1 MCPVKR
7 WAIQGDR
14 SWILPAPDEH
24 ELLEIPVPSP
34 HTFGLDDYF
43 FRESEVL
50 PGVLRL
56 SSLLPSSGNPFVFE
70 RILPAGTSPCVAI
83 AYRSPLVSGRSGHNP
98 TKLARESTY
107 AQTTL
112 VPCL

>member
-1 MCPVKR
+1 VPLNSQVDSQAHTLTDGLDLQNPSELNRWSIRLMCPVKR

-56 SSLLPSSGNPFVFE
+56 SSLLP
-70 RILPAGTSPCVAI
+70 
-83 AYRSPLVSGRSGHNP
+83 
-98 TKLARESTY
+98 
-107 AQTTL
+107 
-112 VPCL
+112 